1 MTMKTTDN
9 IPFDDYAAAWQEE
22 SRRIRQLTEG
32 VGTEGTAS
40 AIRRA
45 WRHDLFLFCLR
56 PFIPISVAVLLIFT
70 VLPSPVKG
78 AQAISSLKDC
88 NLKIEYMQSILDSI

>member
-32 VGTEGTAS
+32 VGTEGTGLAFMNRLLRS
-40 AIRRA
+40 AGFR
-45 WRHDLFLFCLR
+45 
-56 PFIPISVAVLLIFT
+56 V
-70 VLPSPVKG
+70 
-78 AQAISSLKDC
+78 
-88 NLKIEYMQSILDSI
+88 EYL